1 MYSRRLPVY
10 LLLDSSESMAGPA
23 IEAIT
28 QAVETL
34 VKELVAKPESAETAY
49 LSVITFSRVA
59 NQVTPLTDL
68 MRFQTPK
75 LSVRPGTGLGAA
87 LRLLLDC
94 IQREVVTTSE
104 TIKGDYKPL
113 VFLLTDGQPTD
124 RWEEDAAL
132 VKQSCASGRIN
143 LIAVGCGPDVD
154 FGVLSKIT
162 DVVLKMPK
170 LMPDTIHKSFVW
182 ISSSI
187 KMASAR
193 LDRTEGVNPLRDSP
207 PPGDAIEIVDSRG
220 AFGDSKSAPRQ
231 VFIQVRCSRGRSAK
245 LTFIVRFVRR
255 DYEDTYSAVA
265 AHPLEWDD
273 EDDERVLQQQ
283 TINASFL
290 SGWADCPYCQNPFFS
305 RCPVCKK
312 MICRP
317 KSFDYIYCPNCEAQ
331 LCLAPGGQE
340 EFEISIEEA

>member
-10 LLLDSSESMAGPA
+10 LLLDISESMAGPA

-34 VKELVAKPESAETAY
+34 VKELIATPQSAETTH

-75 LSVRPGTGLGAA
+75 LSARPGTGMGAA
-87 LRLLLDC
+87 LRLLMDC

-124 RWEEDAAL
+124 RWEEAAAL
-132 VKQSCASGRIN
+132 VKQSCASGKIN
-143 LIAVGCGPDVD
+143 LVAVGCGPDVD

-193 LDRTEGVNPLRDSP
+193 LDRSEENNPLSFSSP
-207 PPGDAIEIVDSRG
+207 PADAIEPVDPHS
-220 AFGDSKSAPRQ
+220 AFGDGKTAPRQ
-231 VFIQVRCSRGRSAK
+231 VFIQVRCSGGRNVK
-245 LTFIVRFVRR
+245 LMYVVRFVRR
-255 DYEDTYSAVA
+255 EYEDTYSAVA
-265 AHPLEWDD
+265 AHPLDWGD
-273 EDDERVLQQQ
+273 EEDEGVLQQQ
-283 TINASFL
+283 TINTSFL
-290 SGWADCPYCQNPFFS
+290 FGWADCPYCKNPFYG
-305 RCPVCKK
+305 RCPDCKK

-317 KSFDYIYCPNCEAQ
+317 KSFEYIYCPNCETQ
-331 LCLAPGGQE
+331 LFLSPDREE